1 MQIQAG
7 SAPTNAKEP
16 ITSEETRSLIKV
28 QGNTLAVIEAA
39 TVDVARSESEKRA
52 LVLQNTTNWLE
63 QLLDEWTVLAQE
75 QEMGQSSDEQ
85 GSHRKASKH
94 SSVPA
99 AKTGGTDETAGGP
112 QSTSSEHASTPY
124 VTIGGERTFVGSG
137 RSTSVRKSS
146 AEQNHGENTSTR
158 NHDFLQQPEY
168 SNGRFQRPK
177 VATGESRSPK
187 PWRTPAYASQ
197 KSTLDAN
204 QTSYVPYQVLEDSS
218 SDDSSE
224 ENLSVVAQ
232 SGGAYGSRRRK
243 FKGGTPSSIVKAWL
257 AARAKET
264 PSNDEPQTN
273 MYPGIWH
280 DKQSVERSTEQHEV
294 NLLRANLNRLT
305 FPYRIEGP
313 SSRTD
318 CLALTEAI
326 MQQVILK
333 ADELQ
338 LSEPE
343 ARLNRKELINQAE
356 SYLSRLE
363 TWGSENLR

>member
-7 SAPTNAKEP
+7 SAPTDVKEP
-16 ITSEETRSLIKV
+16 ITSEETRSLVKV

-39 TVDVARSESEKRA
+39 TVGVARSESEKRA

-75 QEMGQSSDEQ
+75 QEMGQSSDEE

-99 AKTGGTDETAGGP
+99 AKARGTDETAGDP

-124 VTIGGERTFVGSG
+124 VTTGGERTFVGSG

-158 NHDFLQQPEY
+158 NDDFLQQPEH

-177 VATGESRSPK
+177 VAADESRSPK

-197 KSTLDAN
+197 KSTLDVN
-204 QTSYVPYQVLEDSS
+204 QTSYVPKGYQGLEDSS

-232 SGGAYGSRRRK
+232 SGGVYGSRRK
-243 FKGGTPSSIVKAWL
+243 CKGGAPLSIVKAWL
-257 AARAKET
+257 TATAKET
-264 PSNDEPQTN
+264 VLPQTN
-273 MYPGIWH
+273 MYPGIRH

-294 NLLRANLNRLT
+294 NLLRANLHRLT
-305 FPYRIEGP
+305 LPYRIEGL
-313 SSRTD
+313 SSRTER
-318 CLALTEAI
+318 LALTEAI
-326 MQQVILK
+326 MRQVILK
-333 ADELQ
+333 ADELE

-363 TWGSENLR
+363 TWWSENLR